1 MDGTVGGMR
10 RRSRRQSAY
19 AAASTSSGHQ
29 KAMGE
34 PARGDA
40 SLSRVR
46 GERRARKPA
55 VARDGD
61 GGIASDQRRSEQKM
75 RNPTGPDRK
84 GSTLPPIWCR
94 ERFNLNLSI
103 LFSEQLFIERIF
115 F

>member
-84 GSTLPPIWCR
+84 GSTLPP
-94 ERFNLNLSI
+94 LD
-103 LFSEQLFIERIF
+103 
-115 F
+115 